1 MFSRMKLS
9 ERIDAFCRL
18 GEAIRNLTLSDRNA
32 LAEKAGN
39 ENGWFTQDN
48 VMRSLKGI
56 EALLAPKK
64 LESWALSYSPEPTT
78 IKTIGVAMAGNIPL
92 VGFHDFL
99 CVLMAG
105 HRLKA
110 KPSTRDTILLKLVFA
125 KLHELEPRFAECTSF
140 EDTLKGVD
148 AMIATGN
155 DNTARYFEYYFR
167 NIPHIIRK
175 NRASCA
181 VVQGWETAEEFALL
195 GEDVFSY
202 FGLGCRNVSKLFVPE
217 EFDFG
222 SLIKSWE
229 PFQTVIDHHKFANN
243 YSYQKSIMLLDQV
256 PFLDG
261 EFILLRAHHNLVSP
275 IATLYY
281 EKYKSLEELKS
292 KIEGEKEKLQVVV
305 SAKGWF
311 QRSIP
316 FGMAQLPE
324 VNDYADKVDTM
335 QFLASL
341 K

>member
-1 MFSRMKLS
+1 MKLS
-9 ERIDAFCRL
+9 ERIEAFCRL
-18 GEAIRNLTLSDRNA
+18 GETMRSLALSDRKA

-39 ENGWFTQDN
+39 ENAWFTESN
-48 VMRSLKGI
+48 VILSIKGI
-56 EALLAPKK
+56 EALLQRKR
-64 LESWALSYSPEPTT
+64 LESWTTSYSPEPPTA
-78 IKTIGVAMAGNIPL
+78 KTIGVAMAGNIPL

-99 CVLMAG
+99 CVLIAG

-110 KPSTRDTILLKLVFA
+110 KPSTHDTVLLKFIYA
-125 KLHELEPRFAECTSF
+125 KLLELEPRFAENVSF

-148 AMIATGN
+148 AMIATGS

-181 VVQGWETAEEFALL
+181 VVQGWETSDEFALL
-195 GEDVFSY
+195 GQDVFSY

-222 SLIKSWE
+222 PLIKSWE
-229 PFQTVIDHHKFANN
+229 TFQPLIDHHKFANN

-261 EFILLRAHHNLVSP
+261 EFILLRAHNNLVSP
-275 IATLYY
+275 IAMLYY

-292 KIEGEKEKLQVVV
+292 KIEGDKEKLQVVV

-311 QRSIP
+311 SGSIP
-316 FGMAQLPE
+316 FGKAQLPE

-335 QFLASL
+335 QFLVSL

>member
-1 MFSRMKLS
+1 MFSRMKLP
-9 ERIDAFCRL
+9 ERIEAFSRL
-18 GEAIRNLTLSDRNA
+18 GETMRSLGLSDRKA
-32 LAEKAGN
+32 LAEKAVN
-39 ENGWFTQDN
+39 ENAWFTHDN
-48 VMRSLKGI
+48 VILSLRGI
-56 EALLAPKK
+56 EALLERKK
-64 LESWALSYSPEPTT
+64 LESWALSYSLEPAA

-99 CVLMAG
+99 CVLISG
-105 HRLKA
+105 HKLKA
-110 KPSTRDTILLKLVFA
+110 KQSTQDTVLLKFILQ
-125 KLHELEPRFAECTSF
+125 KLMEQEPRFSERVSF

-148 AMIATGN
+148 AMIATGS

-181 VVQGWETAEEFALL
+181 VVQGWETSAEFALL
-195 GEDVFSY
+195 GLDVFSY

-222 SLIKSWE
+222 PLIKSWE
-229 PFQTVIDHHKFANN
+229 PFQPVIDHHKFANN

-261 EFILLRAHHNLVSP
+261 EFILLRAHKSLVSP

-292 KIEGEKEKLQVVV
+292 KIEGDKEKLQVVV

-311 QRSIP
+311 SGSIP
-316 FGMAQLPE
+316 FGKAQLPE

-335 QFLASL
+335 QFLVSL